1 MDADMH
7 RLRYTQTTVGCGA
20 FALILLGPAIF
31 LMVALMDFS
40 ESDAR
45 GATIFALFQSIKI
58 GAVPVGAVLLGGYVL
73 FDGMMNA
80 WRWSYGVAI
89 RFDGDA
95 LIFHPSH
102 FRKPVPFADLVSI
115 TTTYRGSAWVKT
127 THPTLIFH
135 CQSNGSFRASRFK
148 IRNVDI
154 KCPDSLAAIAMLKQH
169 GKWIDS
175 P

>member
-1 MDADMH
+1 MH

-45 GATIFALFQSIKI
+45 GAAIFALFQSIKI
-58 GAVPVGAVLLGGYVL
+58 GAVPVGALLLGGYLL
-73 FDGMMNA
+73 FDGVMNA
-80 WRWSYGVAI
+80 WRWSYGVAV
-89 RFDGDA
+89 RFDGDV

-102 FRKPVPFADLVSI
+102 FRKPIPFADLVSI
-115 TTTYRGSAWVKT
+115 TTTRRGSVWIKT
-127 THPTLIFH
+127 IHPTLIFH
-135 CQSNGSFRASRFK
+135 FQTDGGLRSGRFK
-148 IRNVDI
+148 IRNVDL
-154 KCPDSLAAIAMLKQH
+154 KCPDSRAAIEMLKQH
-169 GKWIDS
+169 IKWIDS